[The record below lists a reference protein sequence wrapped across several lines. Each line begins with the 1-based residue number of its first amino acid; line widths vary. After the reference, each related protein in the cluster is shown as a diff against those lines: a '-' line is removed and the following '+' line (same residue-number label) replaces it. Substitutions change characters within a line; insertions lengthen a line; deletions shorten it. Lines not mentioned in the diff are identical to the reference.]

1 MDRFLYPIGYVPYK
15 IVSRCFRPLARWI
28 GSYTSTGDF
37 LTGKRVMFPSP
48 REVDRFLYQLIRE
61 GNLPVETF
69 PSPLEVDRFLYRS
82 IPGFEESDSPTQFP
96 SPLEVDRFLYLTK
109 NTKIP
114 S

>member
-1 MDRFLYPIGYVPYK
+1 MNNTNNF
-15 IVSRCFRPLARWI
+15 
-28 GSYTSTGDF
+28 
-37 LTGKRVMFPSP
+37 
-48 REVDRFLYQLIRE
+48 E
-61 GNLPVETF
+61 NNTF
-69 PSPLEVDRFLYRS
+69 PAPLEVDRFLYRS